1 MNSPLKPLVANQ
13 SVVVPVKQ
21 NPTDPRPIFLA
32 MQGGGAKGVAHV
44 GALSAI
50 EKFQY
55 EIRGVS
61 GTSAG
66 SMVAA
71 LVSSGYKAEELV
83 NLETKEHLFSG
94 GAEGLGFNQPID
106 IFPGS
111 GWRNL
116 KFCQFVGRCLGFG
129 PKHPNKRTQGP
140 VVESEPEISLVEA
153 QKRDLHKL
161 DVNRLERQKLQDD
174 LVAASAK
181 RCAKKALPITRF
193 GKVVAGG
200 AYALKAALVWLG
212 LSVRVSANIAWFVVY
227 YFTPFTII
235 ALTTGIAIQNAPLL
249 TTLGV
254 SGILL
259 ILYLTLRKIFSVAW
273 RLVGGLNTVGNVSL
287 LIDRLVSRKLAER
300 GYPNNGGI
308 TFADLKKARASFP
321 TIPLKIV
328 ATNVAH
334 ECLELFC
341 EDRTPDV
348 KIGDAV
354 AASVCLPF
362 VFKPWNLTFYR
373 HTETRIELI
382 EGQFLDGG
390 LVSNL
395 PAWPFD
401 EERVLN
407 PEIGTIAL
415 SIESEVKIG
424 KHWTAAVLGTVVN
437 GSSMIHTR
445 AAGSTLKIP
454 LAPRLEMMQFDASAQ
469 DVLDVV
475 SATAIAVDFRLA
487 EELRT
492 RSALEASAK
501 ALHTIFHTLVTGSIG
516 QWFQRVPNPRVRVA
530 IVAERG
536 GSVNSLSTVFTHG
549 YKEGDVDRTATRRA
563 DCWIFDKA
571 LKTGKA
577 RLYLLNNRVPGD
589 DMYRG
594 ERVWPKARWLAC
606 FPIPLP
612 QQLLEMPQRR
622 MRRCV
627 VVVDSNMPID
637 NTKPLVDDFLK
648 LFVSHAFDQVL
659 QYFEKHDL
667 VDSVQGDNTWI

>member
-1 MNSPLKPLVANQ
+1 MNSPLKPLVADQ
-13 SVVVPVKQ
+13 SVAVPVKQ
-21 NPTDPRPIFLA
+21 TPTDPRPIFLA

-71 LVSSGYKAEELV
+71 LVSAGYKAEELV

-94 GAEGLGFNQPID
+94 GSEGLGFNQPID
-106 IFPGS
+106 IFPGA

-116 KFCQFVGRCLGFG
+116 KLCQFVCRCLGFG
-129 PKHPNKRTQGP
+129 PKRPKKRAEGSVAEP
-140 VVESEPEISLVEA
+140 EPEISLAEA
-153 QKRDLHKL
+153 QRRDQHKL
-161 DVNRLERQKLQDD
+161 DANKLERQKLQDE
-174 LVAASAK
+174 LIAASAK
-181 RCAKKALPITRF
+181 RCAKKVLPITRF
-193 GKVVAGG
+193 GKAAAGM
-200 AYALKAALVWLG
+200 AYGLKAALVWLG
-212 LSVRVSANIAWFVVY
+212 LSMRVSANIAWFVVY

-259 ILYLTLRKIFSVAW
+259 LVYLALRKIARTVW
-273 RLVGGLNTVGNVSL
+273 QIVDGLNTVGNVSL

-300 GYPNNGGI
+300 GYANNGGI
-308 TFADLKKARASFP
+308 TFADLKKARALFP

-373 HTETRIELI
+373 HTETRTELI

-454 LAPRLEMMQFDASAQ
+454 LTPRMEMMQFDATAQ
-469 DVLDVV
+469 DVRDVV
-475 SATAIAVDFRLA
+475 SATAMAVDFRLA
-487 EELRT
+487 DELRT
-492 RSALEASAK
+492 RLALQASAK
-501 ALHTIFHTLVTGSIG
+501 ALHTIFHKLVMSSVG
-516 QWFQRVPNPRVRVA
+516 QWFEAVPNPRIRVA

-536 GSVNSLSTVFTHG
+536 GSMNSLSTVFTHG
-549 YKEGDVDRTATRRA
+549 YKQGDVDRTATRRA
-563 DCWIFDKA
+563 DCWIFDKP
-571 LKTGKA
+571 LKTSKA
-577 RLYLLNNRVPGD
+577 RLYPLQKRLPGD
-589 DMYRG
+589 DMYMK
-594 ERVWPKARWLAC
+594 ERVWPRARWLAC
-606 FPIPLP
+606 FPIPLT
-612 QQLLEMPQRR
+612 QQLPEASQRR

-627 VVVDSNMPID
+627 VVVDSNMPIN
-637 NTKPLVDDFLK
+637 NTQPLVEDFLK
-648 LFVSHAFDQVL
+648 MFVSHAFDQVL

-667 VDSVQGDNTWI
+667 MDSVQGDNTWI